1 MSIDL
6 IDPKMAAA
14 VLRTLADELEKRSIE
29 FRVTNLEHQK
39 WSNLNDQNTLMVK
52 WQKR

>member
-14 VLRTLADELEKRSIE
+14 VLRTLADEFEKRQIE
-29 FRVTNLEHQK
+29 LRVTVIDHQK
-39 WSNLNDQNTLMVK
+39 FDSLNGQNTLTVK